1 MDRPLFK
8 VVGDSPGSWGVEL
21 LVSDAGAGRYY
32 IWGLSSAGEPLQFL
46 DVPEGDLYDLSAAFI
61 EGVNARLSSLYG
73 QLGDESFTSVSS
85 VGPIIYNF

>member
-1 MDRPLFK
+1 M
-8 VVGDSPGSWGVEL
+8 
-21 LVSDAGAGRYY
+21 
-32 IWGLSSAGEPLQFL
+32 QFL